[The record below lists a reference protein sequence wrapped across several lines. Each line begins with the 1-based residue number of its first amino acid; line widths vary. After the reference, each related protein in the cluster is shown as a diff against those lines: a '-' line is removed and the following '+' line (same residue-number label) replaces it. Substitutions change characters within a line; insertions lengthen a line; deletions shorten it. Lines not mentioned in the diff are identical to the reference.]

1 MDEYDGLTRQERRFL
16 SLSKFIFS
24 GVTAITT
31 TYVLYLALEVGIAR
45 QFLGGF
51 MTAFMLVL
59 ITQILFSRPVLRWV
73 TRPRKWTLLG
83 RLGEKP

>member
-16 SLSKFIFS
+16 SLSKFVFS
-24 GVTAITT
+24 GFTAITT
-31 TYVLYLALEVGIAR
+31 TYVLYFALEVGITR

-59 ITQILFSRPVLRWV
+59 ITQVLFSRPVLRWV
-73 TRPRKWTLLG
+73 TRQRKWTLRG